1 MYVRE
6 FEKIYSGDY
15 TDLFQQ
21 AIYLMVESTE
31 ETEKLIVATA
41 DHHVLIPR
49 VYRCRRG
56 RRH

>member
-15 TDLFQQ
+15 ADLLQQ
-21 AIYLMVESTE
+21 AIYLMVKSTE

-41 DHHVLIPR
+41 DHHVLIPG
-49 VYRCRRG
+49 VYKRQIC
-56 RRH
+56 